1 MTVLQSF
8 KMALKSIGGNKMR
21 SFLTILGVVIGV
33 VAIVVLVAIAQ
44 GTNASV
50 VSRIESMGTNMLNV
64 SIRSKRSSPVTMEGL
79 NKLAQDESIAY
90 VAPYQNVSGTV
101 KAGNATYDDGQIVG
115 TTPGYEAIRN
125 WEVARGRFI
134 TQPDNDNRIFAAVLG
149 HEAAT
154 EMYGTADVVGESFSL
169 NGYTFTVVGVLK
181 ENGSDAAGSQDNQI
195 IIPYSLAQRLSNS
208 TRISSFYVSA
218 VSAAEINYAQAAVE
232 SYLTK
237 FFGTQTRQ
245 YNIYNQSE
253 MLSTLNETTATLT
266 LMMGGIAAISL
277 LVGGIGIMN
286 IMLVSVSE
294 RTREIGIRKAIGASR
309 RNILLQFL
317 IEALVVSLMGGLLGL
332 GISIAALKFLA
343 PVLSMTLTVSPV
355 VAGVAIG
362 FSVLIG
368 VVFGIYPASKAS
380 RLKPI
385 DALHYEG

>member
-1 MTVLQSF
+1 MLQSF
-8 KMALKSIGGNKMR
+8 KMALKAIGGNKMR
-21 SFLTILGVVIGV
+21 SFLTVLGVVIGV

-50 VSRIESMGTNMLNV
+50 VSSIESMGTNMLSV
-64 SIRSKRSSPVTMEGL
+64 SINAKRANPITLDDL
-79 NKLAQDESIAY
+79 NALAQDESIAH
-90 VAPYQNVSGTV
+90 VAPYTRVAGTI
-101 KAGNATYDDGQIVG
+101 KAGVTTYDDGQIIG
-115 TTPGYEAIRN
+115 TTQGYEIIRGY
-125 WEVARGRFI
+125 ELSRGRFI
-134 TQPDNDNRIFAAVLG
+134 TQPDLDNRIFVAVLG
-149 HEAAT
+149 SEAAT
-154 EMYGTADVVGESFSL
+154 EMFGKTDAVGETFSI
-169 NGYTFTVVGVLK
+169 NGYTFTVVGVL
-181 ENGSDAAGSQDNQI
+181 EANGSDSTGSQDNQI
-195 IIPYSLAQRLSNS
+195 FIPYSLAQRLSNM

-218 VSAAEINYAQAAVE
+218 VSSDEIYFAQAAVE
-232 SYLTK
+232 SYLQKIFPT
-237 FFGTQTRQ
+237 TYSQ
-245 YNIYNQSE
+245 YSVYNQTE

-309 RNILLQFL
+309 GNILLQFL

-332 GISIAALKFLA
+332 LISLGAISLLG
-343 PVLSMTLTVSPV
+343 PVLDMTLSVSPT
-355 VAGVAIG
+355 VAGAAIG

-368 VVFGIYPASKAS
+368 VVFGIYPANKAS

>member
-1 MTVLQSF
+1 MFQSF
-8 KMALKSIGGNKMR
+8 KMALKAIGSNKLR

-50 VSRIESMGTNMLNV
+50 VSSIESMGTNMITV
-64 SIRSKRSSPVTMEGL
+64 SVRSRRSNPLTMAGVMSLSE
-79 NKLAQDESIAY
+79 DESIAH
-90 VAPYQNVSGTV
+90 VAPYTGVSGTV
-101 KAGNATYDDGQIVG
+101 KAGSTTFDDAQIVG
-115 TTPGYEAIRN
+115 TAPGYEAIRG

-134 TQPDNDNRIFAAVLG
+134 TTPDLDNRTFAAVLG

-154 EMYGTADVVGESFSL
+154 ELYGTPQVVGETFSIS
-169 NGYTFTVVGVLK
+169 GYTFTVVGVLA
-181 ENGSDAAGSQDNQI
+181 ENGSDASGSQDNLV
-195 IIPYSLAQRLSNS
+195 IIPFTLAQRLSNTTS
-208 TRISSFYVSA
+208 ISSFYVSA
-218 VSAAEINYAQAAVE
+218 TSAAEINFAQAAVE
-232 SYLTK
+232 RYLEKVFPTTGNNK
-237 FFGTQTRQ
+237 Q
-245 YNIYNQSE
+245 YSIYNQSE
-253 MLSTLNETTATLT
+253 MLSTLNETTATLS

-309 RNILLQFL
+309 GTILMQFL

-332 GISIAALKFLA
+332 LISMGALHFLA
-343 PVLSMTLTVSPV
+343 PVLDMTLSVSPV
-355 VAGVAIG
+355 VAGIAIG

-368 VVFGIYPASKAS
+368 VVFGIYPAGKAS

-385 DALHYEG
+385 DALHYGG

>member
-1 MTVLQSF
+1 MLQSF
-8 KMALKSIGGNKMR
+8 KMALKAIGGNKMR
-21 SFLTILGVVIGV
+21 SFLTVLGVVIGV

-50 VSRIESMGTNMLNV
+50 VSSIESMGTNMLSV
-64 SIRSKRSSPVTMEGL
+64 SINAKRANPITLDDL
-79 NKLAQDESIAY
+79 NVLAQDESIAH
-90 VAPYQNVSGTV
+90 VAPYTRVSGTI
-101 KAGNATYDDGQIVG
+101 KAGVTTYDDGQIIG
-115 TTPGYEAIRN
+115 TTQGYEIIRGY
-125 WEVARGRFI
+125 ELSRGRFI
-134 TQPDNDNRIFAAVLG
+134 TQPDLDNRIFVAVLG
-149 HEAAT
+149 SEAAT
-154 EMYGTADVVGESFSL
+154 EMFGKTDAVGETFSI
-169 NGYTFTVVGVLK
+169 NGYTFTVVGVL
-181 ENGSDAAGSQDNQI
+181 EANGSDSTGSQDHQI
-195 IIPYSLAQRLSNS
+195 FIPYTLAQRLSNS

-218 VSAAEINYAQAAVE
+218 VSSEEIYFAQAAVE
-232 SYLTK
+232 SYLQKVFPT
-237 FFGTQTRQ
+237 TYSQ
-245 YNIYNQSE
+245 YSVYNQTE

-309 RNILLQFL
+309 GNILLQFL

-332 GISIAALKFLA
+332 LISLGAISLLG
-343 PVLSMTLTVSPV
+343 PVLDMTLSVSPT
-355 VAGVAIG
+355 VAGAAIG

-368 VVFGIYPASKAS
+368 VVFGIYPANKAS

>member
-1 MTVLQSF
+1 MLQSF
-8 KMALKSIGGNKMR
+8 KMALKAIGGNKMR
-21 SFLTILGVVIGV
+21 SFLTVLGVVIGV

-50 VSRIESMGTNMLNV
+50 VSSIESMGTNMLSV
-64 SIRSKRSSPVTMEGL
+64 SINARRSNPITLDDLKE
-79 NKLAQDESIAY
+79 LAQDESIAH
-90 VAPYQNVSGTV
+90 VASYTRVSGTI
-101 KAGNATYDDGQIVG
+101 KAGVTTYDDGQIIG
-115 TTPGYEAIRN
+115 TTQGYEVIRGY
-125 WEVARGRFI
+125 ELSRGRFI
-134 TQPDNDNRIFAAVLG
+134 TQPDLDNRIFVAVLG
-149 HEAAT
+149 SEAAT
-154 EMYGTADVVGESFSL
+154 EMFGKTDAVGETFSI
-169 NGYTFTVVGVLK
+169 NGYTFTVVGVL
-181 ENGSDAAGSQDNQI
+181 EANGSDSTGSQDNQI
-195 IIPYSLAQRLSNS
+195 FIPYTLAQRLSNT

-218 VSAAEINYAQAAVE
+218 VSSEEIYFAQAAVE
-232 SYLTK
+232 SYLQKIFPT
-237 FFGTQTRQ
+237 TYSQ
-245 YNIYNQSE
+245 YSVYNQTE

-309 RNILLQFL
+309 GNILLQFL

-332 GISIAALKFLA
+332 LISLGAISLLG
-343 PVLSMTLTVSPV
+343 PVLDMTLSVSPT
-355 VAGVAIG
+355 VAGAAIG

-368 VVFGIYPASKAS
+368 VVFGIYPANKAS